1 MIPTCRRGLVALA
14 VVVALL
20 GLAACGTEGTDAAG
34 VACPDGTTASAP
46 TGPDALPSA
55 TLGVLGDDAQVPVAC
70 LVGQPLVVN
79 FWAEWCG
86 PCREEMPAFEAVHQ
100 RLGDQVHF
108 VGIDYEDREQAAL
121 DFADE
126 VGVTYQLLEDPDG
139 TYFDAARGRGAPYT
153 LLVDETGTIQYRHV
167 GPLTE
172 QSLVDL
178 LAEHLG
184 IAPPPQ

>member
-1 MIPTCRRGLVALA
+1 MVVVLLGLVA
-14 VVVALL
+14 
-20 GLAACGTEGTDAAG
+20 CGDGDGAAG
-34 VACPDGTTASAP
+34 ERVACPDGTTATAP

-55 TLGVLGDDAQVPVAC
+55 TLGVLGSDAKVPTAC
-70 LVGQPLVVN
+70 LVGTPLVVN

-100 RLGDQVHF
+100 RIGDRVQF
-108 VGIDYEDREQAAL
+108 VGIAYEDREQAAL

-153 LLVDETGTIQYRHV
+153 LLVDATGTIQYRHV

-172 QSLVDL
+172 QALVDL

-184 IAPPPQ
+184 VAPPTQ